1 MSLTLPERRRI
12 AIISGD
18 QRVDLAVPLD
28 DTLGDVLRGV
38 GYTIEPGRHVVLERT
53 GAEAKL
59 TVRGSDLVD
68 GAMYSIIDLRTQL
81 AGNPGGRTAD
91 SLRDRGAIWWM
102 LAMVAVVAVGVQIV
116 DGGTT
121 GPDAALQRLLA
132 SVALAMAA
140 LGSALVWAKRHP
152 QDLNANA
159 ISMLSPIALA
169 FAAGFVIIPLSLV
182 EGLHLAVLSGLLLA
196 GVLAALLTATIGGL
210 RLRSSAGVATVILLG
225 LGAVWGITLL
235 AGMGM
240 AAAAAISAGAVPLA
254 LRALPTTLLNI
265 DDGYQID
272 YEQFMSNRWTVRGS
286 IPESPGEITVGV
298 VRTVVEDSSAR
309 LLAGTVLLSAV
320 PVIMVPIALSAG
332 WQSNPLILGGSIGLL
347 ATVVIALLLIS
358 RHTATPPL
366 RWVPRAAAVLVLVEA
381 TVGAAAAFGSL
392 VLTIAAAASLAIG
405 LFAAALLVPIGRGAR
420 SLVWSR
426 LADVL
431 EAIAIALSLPAAL
444 LAADV
449 LSIVRGMMAA

>member
-12 AIISGD
+12 AIISGE

-28 DTLGDVLRGV
+28 DTLGDVLQGM
-38 GYTIEPGRHVVLERT
+38 GYTIEPGRHVVLERS

-59 TVRGSDLVD
+59 TVRGSDLID

-81 AGNPGGRTAD
+81 SSGQRATTAD

-102 LAMVAVVAVGVQIV
+102 LAMVAVVAVGVQV
-116 DGGTT
+116 VEGGNT

-132 SVALAMAA
+132 SAALAVAA
-140 LGSALVWAKRHP
+140 VASALVWAKRHP
-152 QDLNANA
+152 QDLNADT

-169 FAAGFVIIPLSLV
+169 FAAGFVIIPLTLV
-182 EGLHLAVLSGLLLA
+182 EGVHLAVLSGLLVA
-196 GVLAALLTATIGGL
+196 AVLSALLTATISGH
-210 RLRSSAGVATVILLG
+210 RLRSSAGVATVIFLV
-225 LGAVWGITLL
+225 LGAIWAVTLL
-235 AGMGM
+235 AGMGI

-254 LRALPTTLLNI
+254 LRALPTTLLNL
-265 DDGYQID
+265 DEGYQID
-272 YEQFMSNRWTVRGS
+272 FEKFASNRWTVRGS
-286 IPESPGEITVGV
+286 VPISPTEIKPSIVNL
-298 VRTVVEDSSAR
+298 VVEDSTAR
-309 LLAGTVLLSAV
+309 LLSGTMLLSAV
-320 PVIMVPIALSAG
+320 PVVMIPVALG
-332 WQSNPLILGGSIGLL
+332 GDWQSNPLILGGTIGLL
-347 ATVVIALLLIS
+347 VTSILSLLLIS
-358 RHTATPPL
+358 RHTATQPL
-366 RWVPRAAAVLVLVEA
+366 RWVPRAAAVLVLIEA
-381 TVGAAAAFGSL
+381 TAGAAVAFGSL
-392 VLTIAAAASLAIG
+392 VLTIAALGFLAFGLLAAV
-405 LFAAALLVPIGRGAR
+405 LLVPIGRGAR